1 MDIPI
6 MGDGLWN
13 RYKPRD
19 TEAEKR
25 RERCQRD
32 TEIATRE
39 QYDFTK
45 EGYRSSSCPDTYRAL
60 TEEEKERLALRL
72 GLEYQKVTELKE
84 DKGIKRNLT
93 R

>member
-1 MDIPI
+1 MDIRV
-6 MGDGLWN
+6 MGAGLWN
-13 RYKPRD
+13 RYKPKD
-19 TEAEKR
+19 PEAEKR

-45 EGYRSSSCPDTYRAL
+45 EGYRSSSCPDTYLPL

-72 GLEYQKVTELKE
+72 GLEYQKITESEE

>member
-1 MDIPI
+1 MDIPT
-6 MGDGLWN
+6 MGNGLWN
-13 RYKPRD
+13 KYKPKD

-25 RERCQRD
+25 KERCLRD

-45 EGYRSSSCPDTYRAL
+45 EGYRSSGCPDTYRAL

-72 GLEYQKVTELKE
+72 GLEYQKEVESKE